1 MISKHTA
8 GTIVNSTGYTLQI
21 SNTINH
27 LLDSDAYFAE
37 DIPDYVS
44 TTVHAS
50 LLREWASLVEAIKNS
65 YAKTASAGSPSQT
78 DVIEI
83 RLPAPKLFYWN
94 EADHNDQNHS
104 SSTDV
109 SETITITDTE
119 TSEALKV
126 CVTPN
131 TTSQFETRLSLSDD
145 GEVVIYGAENSMVA
159 WSFKLGFIEELL
171 AILQNGLEPN
181 SCPNCGSNN
190 ISADRPRSDDSHLF
204 QDVTCHDCKHGWS
217 ENFSFSCATTTQGV
231 VSEEPMACPS
241 CGSDDIQVGSTE
253 THGSG
258 LATRD
263 CFCGECGD
271 PWTEEFKFSGCE
283 AA

>member
-1 MISKHTA
+1 MISNHTA

-27 LLDSDAYFAE
+27 LLNSDAYFAE

-50 LLREWASLVEAIKNS
+50 LLREWASLVETIKNS
-65 YAKTASAGSPSQT
+65 YAKNASTESLNKT
-78 DVIEI
+78 NVIDI

-94 EADHNDQNHS
+94 EADHNDQNQS
-104 SSTDV
+104 S
-109 SETITITDTE
+109 ITLTDTG

-131 TTSQFETRLSLSDD
+131 TKSQFETRLSLSDD

-181 SCPNCGSNN
+181 SCLNCGSNN
-190 ISADRPRSDDSHLF
+190 ISADNPRSDDSHLY
-204 QDVTCHDCKHGWS
+204 QDVTCHDCKHEWS

-231 VSEEPMACPS
+231 VSEEPQACPS
-241 CGSDDIQVGSTE
+241 CDSEEINVCHTE
-253 THGSG
+253 AHGSG

-263 CFCGECGD
+263 CECETCGD
-271 PWTEEFKFSGCE
+271 EWTEEFTFSGCE
-283 AA
+283 PA